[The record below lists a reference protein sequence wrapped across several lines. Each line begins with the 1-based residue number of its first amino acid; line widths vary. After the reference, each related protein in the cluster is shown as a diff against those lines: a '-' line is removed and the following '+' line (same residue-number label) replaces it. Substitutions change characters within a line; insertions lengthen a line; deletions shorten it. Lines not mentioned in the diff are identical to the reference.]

1 MRLRV
6 GNRSWPLLVPVAAF
20 LTLFFLIPYANMV
33 RVSFLLKAPTGA
45 YTNVFTIDNYARV
58 LGDSFQWRILQNTIW
73 YSLITTVIAL
83 VLGFPL
89 AYAIA
94 HASRRVR
101 PLLLMLLISPLLVGV
116 VVRSYGWMIILGT
129 VGLVNQLLKGIGLPS
144 AQLMDNPMAVIIG
157 LVHVLLPFMS
167 LSIAGA
173 LQNIPPEVERAA
185 RSLGASPSSV
195 FWRVTWPLSLP
206 GVFSGTLLVFVLAVS
221 SYVLPILLG
230 GNHVLVMPIL
240 IVLTLLDAFNWPLG
254 SAQAM
259 VFFGLTAVLL
269 WIYVKLMNRA
279 MRWSHR

>member
-45 YTNVFTIDNYARV
+45 YTNVFTIDNYTRV

>member
-1 MRLRV
+1 
-6 GNRSWPLLVPVAAF
+6 
-20 LTLFFLIPYANMV
+20 
-33 RVSFLLKAPTGA
+33 
-45 YTNVFTIDNYARV
+45 
-58 LGDSFQWRILQNTIW
+58 
-73 YSLITTVIAL
+73 
-83 VLGFPL
+83 
-89 AYAIA
+89 
-94 HASRRVR
+94 
-101 PLLLMLLISPLLVGV
+101 
-116 VVRSYGWMIILGT
+116 
-129 VGLVNQLLKGIGLPS
+129 
-144 AQLMDNPMAVIIG
+144 
-157 LVHVLLPFMS
+157 MS

>member
-1 MRLRV
+1 
-6 GNRSWPLLVPVAAF
+6 
-20 LTLFFLIPYANMV
+20 MV

-129 VGLVNQLLKGIGLPS
+129 VGLINQLLKGIGLPS